1 MALLIGLDLGTTK
14 LAALALEASSGEEVA
29 SVAAPNG
36 ARRDALVQ
44 GLARA
49 ELDVAALQAQA
60 LALLREL
67 VAALPEGSEVIALG
81 VTGQQHGVALLS
93 ADGAPLPPAI
103 TWQDQRALE
112 QATPTTTY
120 LDQLV
125 AQAGG
130 PARFHGMG
138 CQPAPGYLGATLFWL
153 ARHGALPPNARAG
166 FVPDV
171 AVAAL
176 IGGAPATDPTLAG
189 SSALYVVE
197 SSRWDVGLCA
207 VLGLGGV
214 RLPEVKPTGSIAGR
228 LSAAAARL
236 TGLAPGLPVAVGLG
250 DNQASFL
257 GSVTAPHESVLVNIG
272 TGGQVSAL
280 VDRFAR
286 LPTVDTRA
294 FPGGGYLLVG
304 AGSSGGATLGYLH
317 DMIRAIGREV
327 FGVERN
333 EVYGALLALTA
344 QAPPGADGVRCV
356 PHLAGTRADPAVT
369 ASWSGL
375 TAANLTLGN
384 LTRALIEG
392 IAADAH
398 AFWQLMA
405 PVAGPRRT
413 LVGAG
418 NGLTRNAVLCEAL
431 ESAFELPLTLTRR
444 TEAAAFG
451 AALCAGVA
459 VGAHASFEAA
469 MRGVASPTSSR
480 LVTRRGA
487 P

>member
-1 MALLIGLDLGTTK
+1 MALLLGLDLGTTK
-14 LAALALEASSGEEVA
+14 LAALALDAASGEIVA
-29 SVAAPNG
+29 AVAAPNQ
-36 ARRDALVQ
+36 ARYDAVVQ

-60 LALLREL
+60 LALLGEL
-67 VAALPEGSEVIALG
+67 VAALPEGSEVVALG
-81 VTGQQHGVALLS
+81 VTGQQHGVALLG
-93 ADGAPLPPAI
+93 AGGAPLAPAI

-120 LDQLV
+120 LDELV

-130 PARFHGMG
+130 PPRFHGMG
-138 CQPAPGYLGATLFWL
+138 CQPAPGYLSTTLYWL
-153 ARHGALPPNARAG
+153 AQHDALPPNARAC
-166 FVPDV
+166 FVPDI

-176 IGGAPATDPTLAG
+176 IGGVPATDPTLAG
-189 SSALYVVE
+189 SSALYDVAQG
-197 SSRWDVGLCA
+197 RWDLDLCA
-207 VLGLGGV
+207 ALGLGGV

-228 LSAAAARL
+228 LAAAAARL
-236 TGLAPGLPVAVGLG
+236 TGLPPGLPVAVALG

-257 GSVTAPHESVLVNIG
+257 GSVAAPRDSILVNIG

-280 VDRFAR
+280 VDRFCR
-286 LPTVDTRA
+286 LPAVDTRA

-304 AGSSGGATLGYLH
+304 AGSSGGATLGYFH

-333 EVYGALLALTA
+333 EVYDALLALAA
-344 QAPPGADGVRCV
+344 QAPPGADGVCSV
-356 PHLAGTRADPAVT
+356 PHLAGTRADPAAT
-369 ASWSGL
+369 ACWSGL

-384 LTRALIEG
+384 LTRALLEG

-398 AFWQLMA
+398 AFWQRMA
-405 PVAGPRRT
+405 PVAGPRHT

-418 NGLTRNAVLCEAL
+418 NGLMRNAVLCEAL
-431 ESAFELPLTLTRR
+431 ESAFGLPLALSRR
-444 TEAAAFG
+444 TEAAALG
-451 AALCAGVA
+451 AALCAAVA

-469 MRGVASPTSSR
+469 MRIASLPAGAQPAIA
-480 LVTRRGA
+480 RGA